1 MIPIAF
7 LSYFNNCNYSIAV
20 FTFLS
25 PLSTLHDWSST
36 FCIRISPVSDPQPIP
51 FPPRSHFTC
60 HFHLLPFPPIS
71 LDNYWHPSLSRVMDY
86 ISHQYPGA
94 TGSWSGLGHQF
105 SPQMAFTE
113 GWHPDWCHIAQSAIS
128 VNFPLNWTE
137 KNYHTTHYT
146 LLSIDPKNSQSRHWD
161 PCIFILIPCY
171 SQCLGKGT
179 DDHQWTDEEKM
190 VHKPNSISSS
200 LTEKEKRFTGKWTEQ
215 KSAVLSDIAQI

>member
-7 LSYFNNCNYSIAV
+7 LSYFNNCKYSIAV

-36 FCIRISPVSDPQPIP
+36 FCIRISPVSDPQPIL
-51 FPPRSHFTC
+51 FPPHSHFTC

-105 SPQMAFTE
+105 SPQNGFYWRMKPRLVP
-113 GWHPDWCHIAQSAIS
+113 HRS
-128 VNFPLNWTE
+128 VCNFSQLPSKLNWKELPYDPLYTSE
-137 KNYHTTHYT
+137 HRPKELSVPPLRSMHIHTYTMLFTVSRKGNRWPPMDRWRKN
-146 LLSIDPKNSQSRHWD
+146 
-161 PCIFILIPCY
+161 
-171 SQCLGKGT
+171 GT
-179 DDHQWTDEEKM
+179 
-190 VHKPNSISSS
+190 
-200 LTEKEKRFTGKWTEQ
+200 
-215 KSAVLSDIAQI
+215 